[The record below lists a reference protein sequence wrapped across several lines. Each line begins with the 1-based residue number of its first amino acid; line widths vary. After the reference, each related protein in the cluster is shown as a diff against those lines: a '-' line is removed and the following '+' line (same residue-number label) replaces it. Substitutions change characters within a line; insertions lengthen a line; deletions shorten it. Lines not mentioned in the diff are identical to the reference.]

1 MQPLCCRTALGLFR
15 HQRMV
20 HQLRN
25 TQNLKG
31 SVPDAVHVSL
41 QVLCPPFSTQPCCPD
56 GWPLSTA
63 SMGLFVFCT
72 LIGFRL
78 RDSPARDGGEEKREG
93 LVFISLFSPSLPGY
107 WLVSFYG
114 KSWMAPTTALTIHTH
129 CAEGAP
135 RGGQSSVLVLLHS

>member
-1 MQPLCCRTALGLFR
+1 MGLFR

-31 SVPDAVHVSL
+31 SVPDAVHMSL
-41 QVLCPPFSTQPCCPD
+41 QVLCPPFSTQPCYD

-72 LIGFRL
+72 LGSGWGL
-78 RDSPARDGGEEKREG
+78 TSKRWRRKKRAW
-93 LVFISLFSPSLPGY
+93 SLFPCSLPPCLAIG
-107 WLVSFYG
+107 WCPSHRG
-114 KSWMAPTTALTIHTH
+114 KSWMAHTALTIHTH
-129 CAEGAP
+129 CAEGAH
-135 RGGQSSVLVLLHS
+135 RGGSKLRAGAPPLLVGESAR